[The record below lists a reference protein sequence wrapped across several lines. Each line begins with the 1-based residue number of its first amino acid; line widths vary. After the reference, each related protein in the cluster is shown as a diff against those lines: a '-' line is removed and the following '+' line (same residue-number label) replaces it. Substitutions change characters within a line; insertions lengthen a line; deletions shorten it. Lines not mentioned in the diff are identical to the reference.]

1 MPVHT
6 GIPGLLRAFESLRA
20 THPEFVLATI
30 VETAGSTYRKAGARM
45 LITADGAIHGLLS
58 GGCLEA
64 DLCEHARKVFESRS
78 EHTVFYDMRSGDD
91 LIWGLGLGCD
101 GAVRIRLEHLS
112 ADNDFAPLFL
122 IRDALERG
130 VPAVVMTVTES
141 GHNQIRAGNHY
152 LYTRYGP
159 AGSDILPPEL
169 LEAAA
174 EVLATERSSL
184 RELSIGGQ
192 PVTVFFGMVSPPVR
206 LLIAGAGP
214 DAAPV
219 TEAAALLGWEV
230 TVTDHRES
238 SARAERFPAANR
250 VVHCPPE
257 ALRDHVDTGAL
268 DAAVLMTHKL
278 ENDQRYLARLAE
290 EPPAYIGLLGPR
302 ARKRQLLEGLGE
314 TAAGLEDR
322 IFGPVGLDIGA
333 ELPEEIAVSLI
344 AEIQAVLRDRRGGHL
359 SQQTEPETGAV
370 PDAAAARSGL
380 YAMVLAAGGSARF
393 GALKQLL
400 EFNGQSLL
408 RQAAGKAREVLEGRV
423 VVVHGPKA
431 TRCQR
436 EIAGLEVEN
445 MVNEEWESGMASSL
459 KAGLKSLPPDC
470 PGALILLCDQPL
482 IEAAHLDRLIE
493 AWCEDPS
500 RIAAAHYAGGHGVPA
515 IIPRR
520 YFQELLKLTGD
531 SGAKPLLAAK
541 EGEITAVALEEA
553 ELDIDTQ
560 ADYEALLTRKLSS
573 G

>member
-1 MPVHT
+1 MHT
-6 GIPGLLRAFESLRA
+6 GLPSLIRAFESLRE

-45 LITADGAIHGLLS
+45 LIAPDGAIHGLLS

-64 DLCEHARKVFESRS
+64 DLCEHAGKVFESRT

-101 GAVRIRLEHLS
+101 GAVRIRLEYVS
-112 ADNDFAPLFL
+112 ADNDFAPLAL

-130 VPAVVMTVTES
+130 VRAVVMTVTES
-141 GHNQIRAGNHY
+141 GHSQFRTGNHY
-152 LYTRYGP
+152 LYSRQGA

-174 EVLATERSSL
+174 EVLASGRSTL
-184 RELSIGGQ
+184 RELNIGGQ
-192 PVTVFFGMVSPPVR
+192 SVTVFFGMVRPPVR
-206 LLIAGAGP
+206 LLLAGAGP
-214 DAAPV
+214 DAVPV
-219 TEAAALLGWEV
+219 AEAAALLGWEV

-238 SARAERFPAANR
+238 SARPERFPAAKR

-278 ENDQRYLARLAE
+278 EYDQRYLDCLAVA
-290 EPPAYIGLLGPR
+290 PPAYIGLLGPR
-302 ARKRQLLEGLGE
+302 ARKQQLMEGLGE
-314 TAAGLEDR
+314 AAAGLEDR

-344 AEIQAVLRDRRGGHL
+344 AEIQAVLRERRGGHL
-359 SQQTEPETGAV
+359 SKAAEPPAAQTESGAT
-370 PDAAAARSGL
+370 ARSGL
-380 YAMVLAAGGSARF
+380 YTMVLAAGGSKRF

-408 RQAAGKAREVLEGRV
+408 RQAAGKAREVVQGRV

-436 EIAGLEVEN
+436 EIADLDLENV
-445 MVNEEWESGMASSL
+445 VNEAWESGMASSL
-459 KAGLKSLPPDC
+459 QAGLRALPPDC
-470 PGALILLCDQPL
+470 RGILILLCDQPL
-482 IEAAHLDRLIE
+482 IEVDHLEQLID

-500 RIAAAHYAGGHGVPA
+500 RIAAARYAGGHGVPA

-520 YFQELLKLTGD
+520 YFEDLLKLAGD
-531 SGAKPLLAAK
+531 SGAKPLLAARS
-541 EGEITAVALEEA
+541 GEITAVALEEA

-560 ADYEALLTRKLSS
+560 ADFASLLTRKSSS